1 MTTDFTKKGCT
12 DILKR
17 RRYIGAPLGR
27 SYGTHSGN
35 LKEISFLEEGID
47 GRMILKW
54 ILKK

>member
-1 MTTDFTKKGCT
+1 MTTKFTKKGFT
-12 DILKR
+12 GILIT

-27 SYGTHSGN
+27 SYSTHYGN
-35 LKEISFLEEGID
+35 LKEIYFLEEGVD